1 MASRPDSML
10 SSRLISLMVLL
21 PGLAFAGAATLV
33 KDEHWSRDYDNY
45 FRKYTKHYFGP
56 HIDWHWF
63 KAQGIAESGLN
74 PEARSPAGAKGIMQ
88 ILPATY
94 AEIQQDN
101 PHFTRIDEPRWN
113 IAAGIFYDRKLYRK
127 WKGGLPTE
135 QRLAFA
141 LASYNAGYGKVV
153 KAYMRARDEHGEV
166 RQWRQVEH
174 FTPGETRHYVRRIK
188 GLMGVE

>member
-1 MASRPDSML
+1 ML
-10 SSRLISLMVLL
+10 TPRWILLLVLL
-21 PGLAFAGAATLV
+21 PGLAYAGALKLV
-33 KDEHWSRDYDNY
+33 KDEHWTRQYDRH

-63 KAQGIAESGLN
+63 KAQGIAESGLQPN
-74 PEARSPAGAKGIMQ
+74 AKSPAGAKGIMQ

-94 AEIQQDN
+94 DEIQQDN

-113 IAAGIFYDRKLYRK
+113 IAAGIYYDRKLYRK

-141 LASYNAGYGKVV
+141 LASYNAGYTKVLR
-153 KAYMRARDEHGEV
+153 AYKRAREKHGEV
-166 RQWRQVEH
+166 KSWRQVEY
-174 FTPGETRHYVRRIK
+174 FAPGETRHYVRRIMA
-188 GLMGVE
+188 LMEDE

>member
-1 MASRPDSML
+1 ML
-10 SSRLISLMVLL
+10 PPRWITLVVVL
-21 PGLAFAGAATLV
+21 PGLAFAGATALV
-33 KDEHWSRDYDNY
+33 KDEHWSRHYDIY

-74 PEARSPAGAKGIMQ
+74 PKARSPAGAEGIMQ

-113 IAAGIFYDRKLYRK
+113 IAAGIYYDRKLYRK
-127 WKGGLPTE
+127 WKEGLPTE

-141 LASYNAGYGKVV
+141 LASYNAGYVKVLRG
-153 KAYMRARDEHGEV
+153 YRRARKQHGDV
-166 RQWRQVEH
+166 KTWHQVAD
-174 FTPGETRHYVRRIK
+174 FVPGETRHYVRRIK
-188 GLMGVE
+188 ALME